1 MTLGPESSQSQT
13 ASFLG
18 KTVTLRH
25 WGIEYEPDQQHVSR
39 ALKALGLTHAKGV
52 ATPGTDDVGEPKASE
67 ISELRRAAKWHDTPE
82 EIKEE
87 DDLLTGEEL
96 NLFQSVEARFNVLAM
111 DRPALLYSVKELM
124 RKNASPRTQDLT
136 AIKRVMTHG
145 QVVKRVVTNQQIS
158 SRES

>member
-1 MTLGPESSQSQT
+1 M
-13 ASFLG
+13 
-18 KTVTLRH
+18 
-25 WGIEYEPDQQHVSR
+25 
-39 ALKALGLTHAKGV
+39 
-52 ATPGTDDVGEPKASE
+52 ATPGTDDVGEPKA
-67 ISELRRAAKWHDTPE
+67 RAAKWHDTPE